1 MSAVLKIAS
10 PRAMTTIVTPYDFPM
25 VVEYEYDEGEP
36 SIFWPTERA
45 HPGSPPNASL
55 LSCKV
60 GGVNVY
66 DMLSPDQIERIE
78 EAILSQLEN

>member
-10 PRAMTTIVTPYDFPM
+10 PRAMTTIVAPYDFPM
-25 VVEYEYDEGEP
+25 VVEYEYDEGE
-36 SIFWPTERA
+36 SAIFWPTERA

-60 GGVNVY
+60 GGVDIY
-66 DMLSPDQIERIE
+66 EMLSSDQIERIE
-78 EAILSQLEN
+78 DVILEQHE